1 MSSLAKKIALVI
13 LAGTSVILAA
23 IFIILSPAS
32 SVSETSAR
40 YAFISTG
47 QTNFSTTPFYFDVA
61 CSGSTCTDVTIQ
73 STDSVSVSVSNFVGS
88 SYNASTTT
96 YSVSISDGNG
106 AHDAYDFSIDGITAT
121 NDTMNRTINGGSA
134 TTDTFAMSFIK
145 TNPSS
150 NDNEIYVTVVSSSVY
165 ASSST
170 TFKVTVNV
178 PQSLNFTVT
187 GNPTPCS
194 TGNPTNWT
202 NNDVTLTVVPEA
214 SNITG
219 YSFDNGSTWQSSPQK
234 TFSSNQSVSIKIR
247 ASNGDVSNAQ
257 TVSITCI
264 DKNPPTITVPSDK
277 IYVIVA
283 NEDHDNNV
291 PLSNYI
297 SGSEPT
303 NESGINASGLVIKK
317 SDNTTVVTNANAF
330 TSIGWYKLIAT
341 ATDNAGNTNT
351 VETSIMVRPP
361 TGGRYVIFQQNCIGN
376 GLNENGT
383 TSGLIRDNADT
394 GYSASVPY
402 SSRCYYSGPTVNNY
416 FSFASSTN
424 FRILNV
430 ATNYDIKLIG
440 GASSRSQRWSD
451 DEIFNSS
458 QYTAWQTWWNNR
470 YIYYDSNDSARIS
483 FSTTDAAHI
492 ANATFY
498 AGSMSSGS
506 VDNIAEVIAAER
518 TNTSH
523 TGGSSASFT
532 GHFAYP
538 NISDYL
544 KAGNK
549 QETIYSIS
557 TASLINMATFRNS
570 SWLGTSKSLW
580 TMNGDNAALSYNY
593 FWALSYTN
601 ALIQQG
607 NQISGIRYSTATAY
621 QPVFYITEE
630 TILSGTGA
638 SSDPFTVQEN
648 WDWFDNA
655 QVLQ

>member
-1 MSSLAKKIALVI
+1 MRKRKALIGLLI
-13 LAGTSVILAA
+13 LFLIGSIVF
-23 IFIILSPAS
+23 FISQVFIQIQ
-32 SVSETSAR
+32 ETSAR
-40 YAFISTG
+40 YAFISVG
-47 QTNFSTTPFYFDVA
+47 QTPFSTSPFYFDVT
-61 CSGSTCTDVTIQ
+61 CSSSTCNDMTIPLAG
-73 STDSVSVSVSNFVGS
+73 SIPIEVKNFSGS
-88 SYNASTTT
+88 SYNTTQTT
-96 YSVSISDGNG
+96 YTISISDGSG
-106 AHDAYDFSIDGITAT
+106 THDAYNFSVDGVTAT
-121 NDTMNRTINGGSA
+121 DDTMTRTINGGSA
-134 TTDTFAMSFIK
+134 TTDSFAMSFTK

-150 NDNEIYVTVVSSSVY
+150 SDNDIYVTLVSSSAYV
-165 ASSST
+165 SSPT
-170 TFKVTVNV
+170 TFKVTVDV

-187 GNPTPCS
+187 GNPT
-194 TGNPTNWT
+194 NWT
-202 NNDVTLTVVPEA
+202 NQDVTLTAVPDDA
-214 SNITG
+214 NIPQ
-219 YSFDNGSTWQSSPQK
+219 YSFDDGATWQSNPSK
-234 TFSSNQSVSIKIR
+234 TFSTNQTVCVKIRNSSNQISP
-247 ASNGDVSNAQ
+247 NQ
-257 TVSITCI
+257 CVSITKI
-264 DKNPPTITVPSDK
+264 DKTPPTITVPTDK
-277 IYVIVA
+277 IYTTI
-283 NEDHDNNV
+283 NNSLA
-291 PLSNYI
+291 LSTEI
-297 SGSEPT
+297 SASD
-303 NESGINASGLVIKK
+303 SQSGLNNNSLIIKR
-317 SDNTTVVTNANAF
+317 SNSSVVTNANEF
-330 TSIGWYKLIAT
+330 TSVGWYKLIAS
-341 ATDNAGNTNT
+341 ATDNVGNINT

-361 TGGRYVIFQQNCIGN
+361 TGGHYVLFKQPVAGVGKNTG
-376 GLNENGT
+376 GS
-383 TSGLIRDNADT
+383 TSGLFQDNADT
-394 GYSASVPY
+394 GADANCPFCSQY
-402 SSRCYYSGPTVNNY
+402 YYSGPTVNNY

-424 FRILNV
+424 FRIVNIP
-430 ATNYDIKLIG
+430 TNYNIKIIG
-440 GASSRSQRWSD
+440 GASSRTQRWSD

-470 YIYYDSNDSARIS
+470 YIYYDNNDSARLS
-483 FSTTDAAHI
+483 FSATDASHI

-506 VDNIAEVIAAER
+506 VDNIAEVISAER

-557 TASLINMATFRNS
+557 TASLTNMATFRNS

-630 TILSGTGA
+630 TILSGTGT
-638 SSDPFTVQEN
+638 SSDPFTVREN

-655 QVLQ
+655 QTLQ

>member
-23 IFIILSPAS
+23 VFIILSPAS

-61 CSGSTCTDVTIQ
+61 CSDSTCTDVTIQ

-88 SYNASTTT
+88 SFNASTTT

-178 PQSLNFTVT
+178 PQNLNFTVT

-194 TGNPTNWT
+194 TGSPTNWT

-219 YSFDNGSTWQSSPQK
+219 YSFDNGSTWQSSPSK

-264 DKNPPTITVPSDK
+264 DKTPPTITVPADK
-277 IYVIVA
+277 IYTTIGDSLA
-283 NEDHDNNV
+283 LATE
-291 PLSNYI
+291 I
-297 SGSEPT
+297 SASD
-303 NESGINASGLVIKK
+303 SQSGLDGNGLIIKR
-317 SDNTTVVTNANAF
+317 SNSSVVTNANEF
-330 TSIGWYKLIAT
+330 TSVGWYKLIAT

-361 TGGRYVIFQQNCIGN
+361 TGGHYVLFKQNCVGN
-376 GLNENGT
+376 GLNKNGT
-383 TSGLIRDNADT
+383 TSGLINDNADT
-394 GYSASVPY
+394 GYDASIPY
-402 SSRCYYSGPTVNNY
+402 SSRCYYSGPTVDNY
-416 FSFASSTN
+416 FSFAGSTN
-424 FRILNV
+424 FRILNI
-430 ATNYDIKLIG
+430 ANNYNIKVIG
-440 GASSRSQRWSD
+440 GASSRTQRWSD

-470 YIYYDSNDSARIS
+470 YIYYDNNDSARLS
-483 FSTTDAAHI
+483 FSATDASHI

-506 VDNIAEVIAAER
+506 VDSIAEVISAER

-557 TASLINMATFRNS
+557 TASLTNMATFRNS

-638 SSDPFTVQEN
+638 SSDPFTVREN

-655 QVLQ
+655 QILQ